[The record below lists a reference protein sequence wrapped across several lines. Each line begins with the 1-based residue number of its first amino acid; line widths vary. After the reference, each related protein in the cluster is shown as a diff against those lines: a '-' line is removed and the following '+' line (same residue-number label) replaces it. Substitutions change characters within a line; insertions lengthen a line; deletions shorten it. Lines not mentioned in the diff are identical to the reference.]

1 MTDKELETLSD
12 LTLEDLLGPE
22 CIQDVKRVLSKFI
35 GRENTPE
42 LRAEIVEVLPFPV
55 KLLRKSYM
63 IDRMTDEELLNLLNC
78 DDSPFNKARKEFSSS
93 CARIEQASN
102 QRTPLSP
109 IEIRIMEFEAVQ
121 RIVKCLGIDISL
133 HQLTWTLPNWT
144 LL

>member
-12 LTLEDLLGPE
+12 LTLEDLLGP
-22 CIQDVKRVLSKFI
+22 
-35 GRENTPE
+35 
-42 LRAEIVEVLPFPV
+42 
-55 KLLRKSYM
+55 
-63 IDRMTDEELLNLLNC
+63 RMTDEELLNLLNC